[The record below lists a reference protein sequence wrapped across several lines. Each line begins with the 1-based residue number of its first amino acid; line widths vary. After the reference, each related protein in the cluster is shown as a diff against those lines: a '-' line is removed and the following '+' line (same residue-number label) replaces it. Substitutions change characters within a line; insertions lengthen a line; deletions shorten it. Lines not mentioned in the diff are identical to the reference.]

1 MKNLAERLVDARE
14 KKGWKKADLQRAAK
28 LKSPSTLTEL
38 ENGSRT
44 ESPQLPVIADA
55 LGVEVLWLQHGRGAR
70 YRQKITSTDFGNLL
84 NSSKNNELESDAEF
98 PRAQAGKNIK
108 ELASASRIKR
118 ADELSVIRQY
128 DTGGAMGNGL
138 LLRDQP
144 GVIHGWQVNR
154 EWIDKNCRNN
164 TGVKNLCIVTGFGDS
179 MRPMYN
185 PGDPLL
191 IDSGVKIMESDG
203 VYFFRINGEGFIKRL
218 QRIPTKL
225 GIVIFALSENKE
237 YKDFE
242 IDEGMDFEILGKVL
256 RVWCGTDF

>member
-84 NSSKNNELESDAEF
+84 KSSKNNELESYAEF
-98 PRAQAGKNIK
+98 SRAQTSKNIK

-128 DTGGAMGNGL
+128 DTGGGDG
-138 LLRDQP
+138 
-144 GVIHGWQVNR
+144 
-154 EWIDKNCRNN
+154 EWSAVA
-164 TGVKNLCIVTGFGDS
+164 GSAGGDS
-179 MRPMYN
+179 RMA
-185 PGDPLL
+185 
-191 IDSGVKIMESDG
+191 S
-203 VYFFRINGEGFIKRL
+203 
-218 QRIPTKL
+218 
-225 GIVIFALSENKE
+225 
-237 YKDFE
+237 
-242 IDEGMDFEILGKVL
+242 
-256 RVWCGTDF
+256 

>member
-1 MKNLAERLVDARE
+1 MSNLSTRLAEC
-14 KKGWKKADLQRAAK
+14 RAE
-28 LKSPSTLTEL
+28 LGITQTEL
-38 ENGSRT
+38 AKRAGLKNQSIIGSL
-44 ESPQLPVIADA
+44 ESCYRKSSSHVPAIAHA
-55 LGVEVLWLQHGRGAR
+55 LGVEPLWLADGRGPKRR
-70 YRQKITSTDFGNLL
+70 YGVLI
-84 NSSKNNELESDAEF
+84 SKNNELESDAEF